1 MLTFIINLDD
11 SKSRMEKYNLDYFH
25 RWRATPRDEIHKFI
39 DEKMI
44 SYYNLPRPSHL
55 GKCGCFTS
63 HMKLYEHIVYHKL
76 NDVLIL
82 EDDAVKVNDI
92 PFQYPTDGITYVG
105 GFIANKKMTDTKKD
119 IILST
124 DGINKIDKNKK
135 RILMTMSYIIPT
147 WEIAEE
153 LLYQI
158 NSLDRYRAIDVLLGN
173 ININTYYNYP
183 ASFIESAEE
192 STISTKSKKSNQF
205 YEWVSISSK

>member
-25 RWRATPRDEIHKFI
+25 RWRATPRHEIHKFI

-92 PFQYPTDGITYVG
+92 PFQYPT
-105 GFIANKKMTDTKKD
+105 
-119 IILST
+119 
-124 DGINKIDKNKK
+124 
-135 RILMTMSYIIPT
+135 
-147 WEIAEE
+147 IAEE
-153 LLYQI
+153 ILYEI
-158 NSLDRYRAIDVLLGN
+158 NSLERYRAIDVLLGN
-173 ININTYYNYP
+173 INIPCYYNYP
-183 ASFIESAEE
+183 ASFIESSEE
-192 STISTKSKKSNQF
+192 STISKKSKKSNQF